1 MEIRGDGRRR
11 RPGDHMSLALDDQEG
26 TGSPAALI
34 ESGLSACAANC
45 EKDGGTTSSNPL
57 SSSGESANHRFLS
70 CGPAQWEPIAMLR
83 TDSSKPI
90 HRGDLSCVPQ
100 MPHQGLSLSVDA
112 FTDLESPTTVTEMI
126 SSYLDRPILSLA
138 VTLPMLLQNVEA
150 ELANEVPRGSN
161 CPARRLPS
169 ASR

>member
-1 MEIRGDGRRR
+1 
-11 RPGDHMSLALDDQEG
+11 MSSETPVD
-26 TGSPAALI
+26 PAALR
-34 ESGLSACAANC
+34 EEMKSKYREVALNPHGAFHFHTGRPLAARLGC
-45 EKDGGTTSSNPL
+45 
-57 SSSGESANHRFLS
+57 
-70 CGPAQWEPIAMLR
+70 
-83 TDSSKPI
+83 
-90 HRGDLSCVPQ
+90 
-100 MPHQGLSLSVDA
+100 VDA

-150 ELANEVPRGSN
+150 ELANEVPSGSN